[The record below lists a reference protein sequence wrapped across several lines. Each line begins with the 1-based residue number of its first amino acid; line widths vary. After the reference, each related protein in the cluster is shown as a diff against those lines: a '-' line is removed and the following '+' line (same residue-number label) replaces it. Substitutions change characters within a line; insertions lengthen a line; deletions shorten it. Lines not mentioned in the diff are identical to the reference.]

1 MNMSIQAARAYAA
14 GQYEIGR
21 AYEKEAL
28 GREYLTGG
36 YGYATSDRVNER
48 QQEAYRKAAGGLVGI
63 TVLIDTVGDLSDRG
77 APDADHAW
85 AIVDPAN
92 LDTSDAYWD
101 VLEPMLEAID
111 RAQPAGDSGD

>member
-1 MNMSIQAARAYAA
+1 MSIQAARAYAA
-14 GQYEIGR
+14 GQYDIGR
-21 AYEKEAL
+21 AYEKEVM

-36 YGYATSDRVNER
+36 DGYAVSDRVNVH

-77 APDADHAW
+77 LPDVDHAW

-92 LDTSDAYWD
+92 LDVSDAYWD

-111 RAQPAGDSGD
+111 QAHPTGGTGD